1 MLILHLNNNNNN
13 KEDPHYEKLVTLLL
27 TAALAITAAT
37 TAFATEITPG
47 ADGNPNPSSKQI
59 DVTYTVAPSY
69 TVTIPTSVTLDS
81 AAEQNKATVSAT
93 NVTVPNGKKV
103 KVALNTNFTVESAEH
118 AKLTYKVMKGEDT
131 VKDKDTVL
139 EVAPDAKDKKGET
152 TLTFLIDDDV
162 TYSGNYTGAVTFTVS
177 VDKATT

>member
-1 MLILHLNNNNNN
+1 M
-13 KEDPHYEKLVTLLL
+13 KKLVTLLL

-37 TAFATEITPG
+37 TAFADDNTIKPDTN
-47 ADGNPNPSSKQI
+47 GNPSPAEGRSTT
-59 DVTYTVAPSY
+59 VTYTVAPSY
-69 TVTIPTSVTLDS
+69 TVTIPTTVTLDS

-103 KVALNTNFTVESAEH
+103 KVALNTNFTVESVEH

-139 EVAPDAKDKKGET
+139 EVAPTAKDKKGET
-152 TLTFLIDDDV
+152 TLTFAIASDIV
-162 TYSGNYTGAVTFTVS
+162 YSGTYTGTVTFKVS
-177 VDKATT
+177 VE